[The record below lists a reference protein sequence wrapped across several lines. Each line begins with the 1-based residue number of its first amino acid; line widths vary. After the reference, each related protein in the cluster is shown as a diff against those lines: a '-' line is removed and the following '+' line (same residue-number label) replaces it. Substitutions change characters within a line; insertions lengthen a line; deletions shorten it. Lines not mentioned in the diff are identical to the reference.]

1 MARGNKRTIY
11 LGLDYTDF
19 TGGVTEVNRK
29 MTLLDEEFKLAQ
41 EQAKNYGTETDK
53 LGIKQDYLGQKI
65 ALQTQKVEA
74 AKKAYEE
81 ATKAQGTSSK
91 QIDALEKNLLKE
103 RTALE
108 KLNGKLSE
116 ANEITE
122 SFGDEIRGIA
132 SSLGL
137 EVSPALEAFASKF
150 DGISKDLGNSI
161 ILIGG
166 IISGLTSFAIE
177 AAGTADELLTLSKVT
192 GVSTDELQKF
202 QYASK
207 FLDVS
212 TESMSD
218 ALKELTNKM
227 YDARNGS
234 SEAQTA
240 FRKLHLSIKDGNGQM
255 KDANEMFYETIDA
268 LGQIKN
274 QTERDAVA
282 MKLFGESARNLN
294 PLIEAGSDK
303 LRQLGIEAE
312 NLGVVMGE
320 DSINKLGRLQDAM
333 DKFDATSESLKNNL
347 ALAVL
352 PILTNLFEVIG
363 AIPVPVL
370 EAITMIGMVA
380 ITIVSVVKAIK
391 SMTDTASGIKKFF
404 SGFDTSAFKTTGI
417 VLGVVA
423 ALVALA
429 AIIAVIMGKSNELDR
444 SMNTIGNSIGKV
456 TSSVNQA
463 RNGVYQTSSYASGAT
478 NLNFKLREHKEGV
491 YSTQLHASGTEN
503 FRGGR
508 TWVGE
513 AGPEIVELPPGTRIH
528 SNEESMGRTVNYYNI
543 TVTLREMKELIEMRE
558 YFDRRQLEERRG
570 K

>member
-1 MARGNKRTIY
+1 MAKGNKRTIY

-29 MTLLDEEFKLAQ
+29 MSLLDAEFKLAQ
-41 EQAKNYGTETDK
+41 EQAKNYGTETDQ

-81 ATKAQGTSSK
+81 AARTQKASGK

-103 RTALE
+103 KTALE
-108 KLNGKLSE
+108 KLNGQLSV
-116 ANEITE
+116 ANEVTE
-122 SFGDEIRGIA
+122 SFGDEIRDIA

-150 DGISKDLGNSI
+150 DGISKDMGNSI

-166 IISGLTSFAIE
+166 IVSSLTSFAIE

-227 YDARNGS
+227 YDAKNGG
-234 SEAQTA
+234 SEAQEA

-268 LGQIKN
+268 LGRIKN
-274 QTERDAVA
+274 ETERDAVA

-320 DSINKLGRLQDAM
+320 DSIQKLGKLQDAM

-363 AIPVPVL
+363 KIPVPVL

-391 SMTDTASGIKKFF
+391 SMTDTASGISKFF
-404 SGFDTSAFKTTGI
+404 SKFDTSTLKTTAI
-417 VLGVVA
+417 VLGIVA
-423 ALVALA
+423 ALIALA
-429 AIIAVIMGKSNELDR
+429 TVIAVIIGKSGEIER
-444 SMNTIGNSIGKV
+444 SMNSIGNSIGQV
-456 TSSVNQA
+456 TGSVNQA
-463 RNGVYQTSSYASGAT
+463 RNGLYQTTNHASDST

-491 YSTQLHASGTEN
+491 YSTSLHASGTTN

-513 AGPEIVELPPGTRIH
+513 AGPEIVELPPGTKIH
-528 SNEESMGRTVNYYNI
+528 SNEESMGGTVNNYYM
-543 TVTLREMKELIEMRE
+543 TVTLRELKELMELKE
-558 YFDRRQLEERRG
+558 YFDRRRLEERRA
-570 K
+570 

>member
-1 MARGNKRTIY
+1 MAKGNKRTIY

-29 MTLLDEEFKLAQ
+29 MALLDEEFKLAQ

-91 QIDALEKNLLKE
+91 QIDALQKSLLKE
-103 RTALE
+103 ETALE

-116 ANEITE
+116 ANEVTE

-150 DGISKDLGNSI
+150 DGVNKDLGNSI

-227 YDARNGS
+227 YDAKNGG
-234 SEAQTA
+234 SEAREA

-255 KDANEMFYETIDA
+255 KDANEVFYEAIDA
-268 LGQIKN
+268 LGKIKN
-274 QTERDAVA
+274 QTERDAIA

-333 DKFDATSESLKNNL
+333 DKFDAISESLKNNL
-347 ALAVL
+347 ALALL
-352 PILTNLFEVIG
+352 PILTRLFEVIG

-370 EAITMIGMVA
+370 QTIVTIATVA
-380 ITIVSVVKAIK
+380 ATIVSVVKAIK
-391 SMTDTASGIKKFF
+391 SMTDTASGISKFF
-404 SGFDTSAFKTTGI
+404 SKFDASAVKTTAI
-417 VLGVVA
+417 VLGIVA
-423 ALVALA
+423 ALIALA
-429 AIIAVIMGKSNELDR
+429 TVIAVIIGKSGELER
-444 SMNTIGNSIGKV
+444 SMNNIGSSIGQV
-456 TSSVNQA
+456 TGSVNQA
-463 RNGVYQTSSYASGAT
+463 KSGVYKTAY
-478 NLNFKLREHKEGV
+478 
-491 YSTQLHASGTEN
+491 HASGTTN

-513 AGPEIVELPPGTRIH
+513 GGPEIAEFPPGTKIY
-528 SNEESMGRTVNYYNI
+528 SAEESKSMGGTVNNYYM
-543 TVTLREMKELIEMRE
+543 TVSLRDMKEFMEMKE
-558 YFDRRQLEERRG
+558 YFDRRRLEERRA
-570 K
+570 

>member
-29 MTLLDEEFKLAQ
+29 MTLLDEQFKLAQ

-116 ANEITE
+116 ANEETE

-150 DGISKDLGNSI
+150 DGVNKDLGNSI

-166 IISGLTSFAIE
+166 IISGLASFAIE

-212 TESMSD
+212 TESLSD

-227 YDARNGS
+227 YDAKSGG
-234 SEAQTA
+234 SEAQAA
-240 FRKLHLSIKDGNGQM
+240 FQKLHLSIKDGNGQM

-320 DSINKLGRLQDAM
+320 DSLNKLGRLQDAM
-333 DKFDATSESLKNNL
+333 DKFDITSESLKNNL
-347 ALAVL
+347 ALALL

-370 EAITMIGMVA
+370 QTIATIATVA
-380 ITIVSVVKAIK
+380 VTIVSVVKAIK

-404 SGFDTSAFKTTGI
+404 SKFDTSTLKTTAI
-417 VLGVVA
+417 VLGIVA
-423 ALVALA
+423 ALIALA
-429 AIIAVIMGKSNELDR
+429 TVIAVIIGKSGELER
-444 SMNTIGNSIGKV
+444 SMQSVSTSIGQV
-456 TSSVNQA
+456 TGSVNQA
-463 RNGVYQTSSYASGAT
+463 QNGVYRTAS
-478 NLNFKLREHKEGV
+478 
-491 YSTQLHASGTEN
+491 HASGTTN

-528 SNEESMGRTVNYYNI
+528 SNEDSMGRTVNYYNV
-543 TVTLREMKELIEMRE
+543 TLTLRELKELIEMKE
-558 YFDRRQLEERRG
+558 YFDRRQLEERRA
-570 K
+570 